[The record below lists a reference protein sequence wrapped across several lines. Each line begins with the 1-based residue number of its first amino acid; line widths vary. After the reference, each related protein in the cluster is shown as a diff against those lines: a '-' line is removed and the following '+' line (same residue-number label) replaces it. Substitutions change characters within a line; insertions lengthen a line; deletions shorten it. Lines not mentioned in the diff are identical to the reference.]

1 MKTKYRKWINPLFI
15 GTTVSLFLMI
25 LWAERLTVPVISD
38 ETTTMA
44 NAAWLTGY
52 DWSLMVASLGGL
64 YYRYGQSLLTIPFF
78 QIFSNP
84 EMIYRMSMILQAVIQ
99 VSIIPVIYLICKRH
113 LQMQSEKMAVLYGM
127 AVCFVPSMALYV
139 FYYRGDFLLGVL
151 PWYVL
156 LALLES
162 MKAVNQGKKGQ
173 QILWTILAILFT
185 MLSYAAHTRGII
197 VIIALLLTVII
208 LRLAE
213 KKKTIYWPVFFIIL
227 LLLAAL
233 DYEFG
238 SVLKNA
244 LYSIGGLNA
253 NSLESTDVKG
263 YFTFFSYTALK
274 DLVMICLSW
283 LYTLL
288 VSTQG
293 LVGIG
298 VVVGIWGL
306 IHVVYDRKVMTLQ
319 EKTIVLFSML
329 IFSGYYAAGALFF
342 RGTYI
347 AAQSGELEKRIDRL
361 LYDRYAIC
369 GAGMIIFVALYA
381 LCTKKNWL
389 KWKNKLLCLIGLGGI
404 TFVWIKKILP
414 IAVKYKGYIY
424 NTIILNTFQKIEKS
438 SQILSGHSYSKTGLV
453 LISILGIGIMISIL
467 LISISRSKKM
477 PYVLLAIVLVSDLV
491 LIQVNYIKIRKA
503 SNDYVTEATHNVVQF
518 MQQFEDEVT
527 GEFPYILKGGLSGI
541 KIQFYQSQLMSY
553 KMFGKKQEEQVN
565 ADNYFIISKHDDI
578 DMTWYNHDYYL
589 FDDFDYENADYDII
603 YVKGEQ
609 LKEKME
615 QLGYTMVKYEKS
627 AVESFY

>member
-162 MKAVNQGKKGQ
+162 MKAVKEEKKGQ
-173 QILWTILAILFT
+173 QILWTTLAILFT

-477 PYVLLAIVLVSDLV
+477 PYVLLVIVLVSDLV

>member
-25 LWAERLTVPVISD
+25 LWAVRLTVPVISD

-162 MKAVNQGKKGQ
+162 MKAVKEEKKGQ
-173 QILWTILAILFT
+173 QILWTTLAILFT

-213 KKKTIYWPVFFIIL
+213 KKRTIYWPAFFIIL
-227 LLLAAL
+227 LLLATL

-306 IHVVYDRKVMTLQ
+306 IHIIYDKKVMTIQ
-319 EKTIVLFSML
+319 EKTAILFSML
-329 IFSGYYAAGALFF
+329 IFSGYYVAGALFF

-347 AAQSGELEKRIDRL
+347 AARSGALEKRIDRL

-381 LCTKKNWL
+381 LCTKRNWL
-389 KWKNKLLCLIGLGGI
+389 KWKSKLLCLIGLGGV
-404 TFVWIKKILP
+404 TFVWIKKIFP
-414 IAVKYKGYIY
+414 VAVKYKGYIY
-424 NTIILNTFQKIEKS
+424 NTIILNTFQKIEKP

-477 PYVLLAIVLVSDLV
+477 SYVLLAIVLVSDLV

-503 SNDYVTEATHNVVQF
+503 SNDYVTEATHDVVQF

-565 ADNYFIISKHDDI
+565 TDNYFIISKHDDI
-578 DMTWYNHDYYL
+578 DMTWYNQDYYL

-627 AVESFY
+627 AVEPFY